1 MALGVFLAAFSAVC
15 AGLFGLQYTTMRR
28 YTVSNASFLSVV
40 FATIIVPPIFV
51 SIVFLG
57 WPQAIRLAIEQEG
70 WSPVLI
76 IMACGFGWGM
86 GAITYAYGFNILGMA
101 LAAAM
106 IKGISIAVGSG
117 YTLWKNAD
125 QVSGTSLGITL
136 ARIIHKLGKL

>member
-51 SIVFLG
+51 SIVFPG